1 MFFCPRSVPLSS
13 SLYYVSSGIQ
23 YLPRLCT
30 QPLDAQRFQLVLD
43 ILCIFRPLSS
53 LLLLSTLSFL
63 PSVPRGISLQKRRTR
78 FRDFENLTGIFW
90 DFQRFLGIFN
100 PKKSFGNKYQRF
112 HKISLLYFCFAF
124 VCIAQSTVELWP
136 PHCNRYVIFF
146 SLLKSHFNRISKT
159 LIKQ

>member
-1 MFFCPRSVPLSS
+1 MNGYPKRFIDNRDLKIVVSGKRLTSDNLFAIKTK
-13 SLYYVSSGIQ
+13 SLTARVFIYIYRIYSQ
-23 YLPRLCT
+23 YRK
-30 QPLDAQRFQLVLD
+30 
-43 ILCIFRPLSS
+43 
-53 LLLLSTLSFL
+53 
-63 PSVPRGISLQKRRTR
+63 PRGISLQKRRTR